1 MLQAASS
8 SWRQELQPYD
18 ASSGEEQTMP
28 SRNTR
33 GRFTSIQGSPATPT
47 ETRGR
52 NHRQSVVIPDDYPSL
67 LRGAQGNI
75 IWKEGETAE
84 NAVGVANIATAAIN
98 ILRHLINAE
107 GALVEEDFQRVKE
120 FVNFVNED
128 DLKRH
133 VQELTP
139 LQQATPQ
146 RRLTSTFLSEESAE
160 APVQR
165 RLFGLTPTPAKRKKP
180 RLLEELEQESDA
192 HAEDRQSSLFRELQA
207 EAESESET
215 EDAGRV
221 QGRAREQSE
230 MPYILEDCWEVA
242 GELIQVSV
250 LYANGQ
256 ALPLQDTDVAKLLG
270 KFHEAVIKEGR
281 INVTLAKSMG
291 MLGIPAAAVLRL
303 DPAVAFLTGEGVGC
317 FFKV

>member
-1 MLQAASS
+1 MESFRRYVDELGYDWERGHIDEEGYYISYYASENQPAPQSATTRSAHAIPNTMLQAASS

-192 HAEDRQSSLFRELQA
+192 HAEDVNHISSH
-207 EAESESET
+207 S
-215 EDAGRV
+215 D
-221 QGRAREQSE
+221 
-230 MPYILEDCWEVA
+230 
-242 GELIQVSV
+242 
-250 LYANGQ
+250 N
-256 ALPLQDTDVAKLLG
+256 K
-270 KFHEAVIKEGR
+270 KIK
-281 INVTLAKSMG
+281 
-291 MLGIPAAAVLRL
+291 
-303 DPAVAFLTGEGVGC
+303 
-317 FFKV
+317 